1 MTIILYAVDVLLK
14 GIICPTM
21 PIQSIMSPYPVG
33 YELIKKP
40 SLYCDIKTRKEKR
53 KALKTKNEYFRTLL
67 TTCCNKLE

>member
-40 SLYCDIKTRKEKR
+40 SLYCDIKTRKKR